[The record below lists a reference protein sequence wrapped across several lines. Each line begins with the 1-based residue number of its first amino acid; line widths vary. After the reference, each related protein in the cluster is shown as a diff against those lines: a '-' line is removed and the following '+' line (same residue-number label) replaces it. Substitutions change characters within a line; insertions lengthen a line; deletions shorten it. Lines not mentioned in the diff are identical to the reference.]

1 MAQKKSIWV
10 QLSSGEYSLIFLIL
24 LLAFSLRLL
33 TALCFEASS
42 ERIPYLGFDESVYYS
57 LAHHMRHT
65 SPFAY
70 TLHDAPLFFQTYRV
84 WYLDQPLFH
93 HPPLFSW
100 SLMAVQFILGS
111 GFFGGRL
118 LNVFLGTVGVYVTY
132 LLGKRLSPRV
142 GILSALLLSLSPL
155 HIQLSAFVLMEMM
168 LSVLVSVFL
177 LYAIKTIEDGR
188 LMNAVGAGMILGLGL
203 LTKYTMA
210 LTLPALAFLALRRK
224 MSESAFA
231 IILFTGGL
239 IFSFWVVL
247 NVETYDIST
256 FIHNWKM
263 ITEYGNS
270 SQVPFY
276 AYLVFLPVV
285 APTTILSYISLLRC
299 EGRGRGNEFRTMLI
313 IVCAGFTLFHM
324 VHPIKDM
331 RLILPV
337 LPPLLILGSDFLA
350 SLPRRFLF
358 PILISAVA
366 VSSYASLVI
375 VSGGY
380 LWYLD
385 FWHYRDWYGYF
396 LNPFGLLGLNLQPPQ
411 T

>member
-1 MAQKKSIWV
+1 MTQKKSIWV
-10 QLSSGEYSLIFLIL
+10 RISNGEYSLIFLIL
-24 LLAFSLRLL
+24 LLAFFLRLL
-33 TALCFEASS
+33 AALYYEASS
-42 ERIPYLGFDESVYYS
+42 EHTPYLGFDESVYYS
-57 LAHHMRHT
+57 LALHMRHT
-65 SPFAY
+65 SPFEY
-70 TLHDAPLFFQTYRV
+70 TLHDSPLFFQTYRV

-100 SLMAVQFILGS
+100 SLMVIQTILGS
-111 GFFGGRL
+111 RFFSGRL
-118 LNVFLGTVGVYVTY
+118 LNVFLGTAGVYVTY
-132 LLGKRLSPRV
+132 LLGKRVSPRV

-177 LYAIKTIEDGR
+177 LYVIKTIEDGR
-188 LMNAVGAGMILGLGL
+188 LMNAISTGMILGLGL
-203 LTKYTMA
+203 LTKYTMV
-210 LTLPALAFLALRRK
+210 LTFPVLAFLALRRK
-224 MSESAFA
+224 MNKSVFT

-239 IFSFWVVL
+239 IFSFWIVL
-247 NVETYDIST
+247 NVETYSISA

-285 APTTILSYISLLRC
+285 APTTILSYVSLLRC

-313 IVCAGFTLFHM
+313 IVCVGFTLFHM
-324 VHPIKDM
+324 AHPIKDM

-337 LPPLLILGSDFLA
+337 LPPLIILGSDFLA
-350 SLPRRFLF
+350 SFPRRFLF

-366 VSSYASLVI
+366 VSLYASLVI
-375 VSGGY
+375 VSG
-380 LWYLD
+380 
-385 FWHYRDWYGYF
+385 
-396 LNPFGLLGLNLQPPQ
+396 
-411 T
+411 